1 MIKSVKK
8 AVKIEGIISVPGDKS
23 ISHRAMLLNSITGGP
38 AKVSNF
44 CQGDDRTAMLNC
56 LTGLGVNIKQVKKA
70 DALNTDDCFLIKGRG
85 LTGLSKP
92 TRLLNAGNSGT
103 TLRLISGLLATQTFE
118 SIISGDKSLRS
129 RPMDRIIAPLT
140 QMGAGIGFT
149 GQNGFAP
156 LVIRGGKLSGINYKM
171 PVASAQVKSCILI
184 AGLNA
189 SGETIITQPQ
199 ISRDHTERMMRAMG
213 ANISID
219 GLSVTIKPTK
229 LSPIDVHVPGDLSSA
244 AFWMI
249 LGVCHSNASIKI
261 KQAGLNPSRT
271 GVIDVLQMMGAKIKI
286 SNVKE
291 GAGEPYGDIEIQ
303 SSSLKNTVIQGELI
317 PRVIDEIP
325 ILALAG
331 CFATGEMLIQNADE
345 LRLKES
351 DRISATVDGLTKLGA
366 NITET
371 KDGLVIRGNQELNGS
386 EVNSF
391 GDHRIA
397 MTMGIAGA
405 LSNGVTTITG
415 AEANMIS
422 YPGFWTQLSEL
433 TGDFAGVD
441 SGIYS

>member
-1 MIKSVKK
+1 M
-8 AVKIEGIISVPGDKS
+8 
-23 ISHRAMLLNSITGGP
+23 
-38 AKVSNF
+38 
-44 CQGDDRTAMLNC
+44 
-56 LTGLGVNIKQVKKA
+56 
-70 DALNTDDCFLIKGRG
+70 
-85 LTGLSKP
+85 
-92 TRLLNAGNSGT
+92 
-103 TLRLISGLLATQTFE
+103 
-118 SIISGDKSLRS
+118 
-129 RPMDRIIAPLT
+129 
-140 QMGAGIGFT
+140 
-149 GQNGFAP
+149 
-156 LVIRGGKLSGINYKM
+156 
-171 PVASAQVKSCILI
+171 
-184 AGLNA
+184 
-189 SGETIITQPQ
+189 
-199 ISRDHTERMMRAMG
+199 
-213 ANISID
+213 
-219 GLSVTIKPTK
+219 
-229 LSPIDVHVPGDLSSA
+229 
-244 AFWMI
+244 
-249 LGVCHSNASIKI
+249 
-261 KQAGLNPSRT
+261 
-271 GVIDVLQMMGAKIKI
+271 
-286 SNVKE
+286 
-291 GAGEPYGDIEIQ
+291 
-303 SSSLKNTVIQGELI
+303 
-317 PRVIDEIP
+317 IDEIP